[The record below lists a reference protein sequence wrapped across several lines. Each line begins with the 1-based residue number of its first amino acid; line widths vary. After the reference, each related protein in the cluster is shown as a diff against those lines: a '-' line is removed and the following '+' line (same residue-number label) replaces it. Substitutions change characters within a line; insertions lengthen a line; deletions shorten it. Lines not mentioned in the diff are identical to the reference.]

1 MKRFYLHIR
10 HRDGLI
16 LDEEGSLHPDFAAAQ
31 RMAIAAAREMIGADL
46 LCGLID
52 LDQFIAILDDSGA
65 VLGEV
70 PFVTSFGLVGGD
82 GFRAAVAPAP
92 SEEVIIVPR
101 LDEEPT
107 PLGRSMPGPSEGM
120 IAP

>member
-1 MKRFYLHIR
+1 MKLFFLHIR

-52 LDQFIAILDDSGA
+52 LDQSIAILDDTDA

-70 PFVTSFGLVGGD
+70 PFSTSFGFVGRD
-82 GFRAAVAPAP
+82 GFVAPIVRAP
-92 SEEVIIVPR
+92 SDEAIIVPR
-101 LDEEPT
+101 PNEEAA
-107 PLGRSMPGPSEGM
+107 PLGSPIAGPNAGT
-120 IAP
+120 IAH